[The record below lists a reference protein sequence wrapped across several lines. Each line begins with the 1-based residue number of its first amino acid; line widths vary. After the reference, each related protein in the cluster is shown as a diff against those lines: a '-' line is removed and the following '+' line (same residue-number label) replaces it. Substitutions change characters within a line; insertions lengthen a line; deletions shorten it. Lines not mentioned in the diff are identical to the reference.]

1 MKHELASHLFRRKH
15 ANRNRFF
22 VSKKKT
28 HQFLQ
33 DILEILYPHF
43 NQNFIQSE
51 DDLYIYL
58 NKTELLL
65 IQILH
70 DFMPHQEAQQI
81 AVTFFSNLEFVRD
94 QLDLDAEAIFVGDPA
109 ASSIDEVILC
119 YPGFF
124 AMCIYRI
131 ANIFYK
137 AQVKTLPRIFSEYA
151 HEITGIDI
159 HPGARIGERICIDHG
174 TGIVIGETSVI
185 GKNVKIYQGVTL
197 GALSLDK
204 CDQNTKRHPTIEDN
218 CVIYSNATILGGKT
232 VIGENSIVGGNVWL
246 TKSIPKNSIVYHKSD
261 IKMDIIKPNSAP
273 EEIFYEI

>member
-1 MKHELASHLFRRKH
+1 MKHQLATKLFKRKH
-15 ANRNRFF
+15 ANRHRFF

-33 DILEILYPHF
+33 DIMEILYPHF

-51 DDLYIYL
+51 DDLYVYI
-58 NKTELLL
+58 NRAELLL
-65 IQILH
+65 LQILH
-70 DFMPHQEAQQI
+70 DFMTHQEAKSI
-81 AVTFFSNLEFVRD
+81 THTFFSNLEFIRD

-124 AMCIYRI
+124 AISIHRI
-131 ANIFYK
+131 ANVFYK
-137 AQVKTLPRIFSEYA
+137 AGVKTLPRIFTEYA
-151 HEITGIDI
+151 HQITGVDI
-159 HPGARIGERICIDHG
+159 HPGAKIGERVCIDHG
-174 TGIVIGETSVI
+174 TGIVIGETTEI
-185 GKNVKIYQGVTL
+185 GKNVKLYQGVTL

-204 CDQNTKRHPTIEDN
+204 SSMDTKRHPTIEDN

-246 TKSIPKNSIVYHKSD
+246 TKSIPKNSIVYHKSEV
-261 IKMDIIKPNSAP
+261 KMDVVTDDMED
-273 EEIFYEI
+273 EELYYEI